1 MRRGVRNSLCYTPG
15 TQNGVAMFIMRYLKR
30 SLVIVSIVVSV
41 LVATAGIA
49 SAAPFLCPIVGDG
62 VSNADANNG
71 DNGVSNI
78 GPLEGSGGASLLPG
92 NNQAGANANPNA
104 FNTQNPDTSPGPGGG
119 NSDWSPIWP
128 G

>member
-1 MRRGVRNSLCYTPG
+1 
-15 TQNGVAMFIMRYLKR
+15 MFITRYLKR
-30 SLVIVSIVVSV
+30 SLVVLSIVVGV

-62 VSNADANNG
+62 VVNADAHNG

-78 GPLEGSGGASLLPG
+78 GPLPGSGGASLLPG
-92 NNQAGANANPNA
+92 NNQAGANANANA
-104 FNTQNPDTSPGPGGG
+104 LNTENPDTSPGPGGG